1 MKRLVAL
8 LVAGLLIGLLAGCS
22 GEEAPAE
29 PVETNEVDLP
39 RSYLFDPEA
48 ITVEAGTE
56 VTWTNSD
63 EFTHSVKLESPVEE
77 MVGVIKPGE
86 KTSFLFEEPGQY
98 EYVCTFHLQQ
108 MDGTV
113 DVVA

>member
-1 MKRLVAL
+1 VKRLAAL
-8 LVAGLLIGLLAGCS
+8 LVAGLMLGLLAGCAN
-22 GEEAPAE
+22 EETAAE

-48 ITVEAGTE
+48 ITVKAGTE

-86 KTSFLFEEPGQY
+86 ETSFRFEEPGRY

-113 DVVA
+113 EVVA